1 MKKVYLATILF
12 IIFAFLSN
20 VPLSSAQVVGQAV
33 ILPNHTGY
41 LDLTT
46 IPITYHVV
54 GEVINIGTVS
64 LTLLNITA
72 TFYDQNNA
80 TIGLCSSY
88 VLLNVLL
95 PGRKAPFEVVWND
108 IKADQTYNYSL
119 SLRFREYISEK
130 PLAIQLLENTTYIDE
145 AGFQKING
153 TIKNLA
159 SQNATYVKVIATF
172 YNVDGKVMGVAYTY
186 TMPSTIMPNQTAPF
200 ELELKRKGLFFPNY
214 SLTAESSE
222 YSLIPELSALHLY
235 SLLLISLLITLTVHR
250 KRTKLKLHNIPK
262 I

>member
-1 MKKVYLATILF
+1 MK
-12 IIFAFLSN
+12 S
-20 VPLSSAQVVGQAV
+20 
-33 ILPNHTGY
+33 
-41 LDLTT
+41 
-46 IPITYHVV
+46 
-54 GEVINIGTVS
+54 
-64 LTLLNITA
+64 
-72 TFYDQNNA
+72 
-80 TIGLCSSY
+80 
-88 VLLNVLL
+88 
-95 PGRKAPFEVVWND
+95 PFEVVWND

-119 SLRFREYISEK
+119 SLRFREYNSEK

-159 SQNATYVKVIATF
+159 GQNATYVKVIATF
-172 YNVDGKVMGVAYTY
+172 YDVDGKVMGVAYTY

-235 SLLLISLLITLTVHR
+235 SLLLISLLITLTAHR
-250 KRTKLKLHNIPK
+250 KRTKLKLHGYTK